1 MSKPPLI
8 PGYDG
13 AEVQVTAETPSTLT
27 ELMNRYCD
35 GDVDAFRTLYELVA
49 ARLLHYAV
57 CIVGDRASGE
67 DVIQRA
73 FLKVHT
79 ARAAYVRG
87 ADPLPWLYTIVH
99 RVAVDE
105 LRRRRRF
112 RTALS
117 SVPAMEEHAALTG
130 VPEELQREREDFQAL
145 SRRTLDALG
154 RLSAGQRE
162 ALVLIKLHGRSVAEA
177 ALITGTSPG
186 AVKVRAHRAYLT
198 LKKLLGV
205 GETPPQTR

>member
-1 MSKPPLI
+1 
-8 PGYDG
+8 
-13 AEVQVTAETPSTLT
+13 
-27 ELMNRYCD
+27 MNRYCD
-35 GDVDAFRTLYELVA
+35 GDSDAFRTLYELVA
-49 ARLLHYAV
+49 GRLLHYAM
-57 CIVGDRASGE
+57 CLVGDRASGE
-67 DVIQRA
+67 DVVQRG

-87 ADPLPWLYTIVH
+87 ADPLPWLYTIMH

-112 RTALS
+112 RAALS
-117 SVPAMEEHAALTG
+117 SVPSAEEHAALTG

-145 SRRTLDALG
+145 SRRTLDALS
-154 RLSAGQRE
+154 RLSPGQRE

-177 ALITGTSPG
+177 ALITGSSVS
-186 AVKVRAHRAYLT
+186 AVKVRAHRGYLA

-205 GETPPQTR
+205 DEPARR